1 MYFMHDVS
9 ELMYVK
15 KILIASKIIYIF
27 INYKPMPDKRKE
39 KKKYGIV
46 ENYHFLV
53 QNKFLKNTP
62 IRGGQYFNM
71 IMIMNNAVI
80 NSQ

>member
-1 MYFMHDVS
+1 
-9 ELMYVK
+9 
-15 KILIASKIIYIF
+15 
-27 INYKPMPDKRKE
+27 MPDKRKE

-46 ENYHFLV
+46 ENYHILV

-71 IMIMNNAVI
+71 IMIMNNAFI

>member
-1 MYFMHDVS
+1 
-9 ELMYVK
+9 
-15 KILIASKIIYIF
+15 
-27 INYKPMPDKRKE
+27 MPDKRKE

-53 QNKFLKNTP
+53 QNKFFKNTP

-71 IMIMNNAVI
+71 IMIMNNAFI
-80 NSQ
+80 NSQQLYDVF